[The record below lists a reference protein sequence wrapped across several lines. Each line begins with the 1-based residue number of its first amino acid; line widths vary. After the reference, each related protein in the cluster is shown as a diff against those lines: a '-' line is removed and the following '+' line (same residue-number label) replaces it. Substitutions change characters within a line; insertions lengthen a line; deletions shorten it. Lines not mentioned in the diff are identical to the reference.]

1 MKFNKNGREFVRSNI
16 ETGDRIGV
24 ARTMALVR
32 PGWRIEGMPQSGTEQ
47 PPKDLARHLPKIT
60 RLTREAQSK
69 SAGEEW
75 EIVQRALAGESGAL
89 ATLFARHRVKLYRAA
104 FSLLRN
110 KEDAEDALQDG
121 LLSAYV
127 NLWAFEGRSQFST
140 WLTRI
145 VLNAALM
152 NRRKLHAH
160 PLISLDEPVFDEGQ
174 PWTERAE
181 DGRPDP
187 EQVYALAETMALV
200 KREMSQL
207 SPVLQSA
214 IQTLDGESFHDIEAA
229 RMVPVNRNTFKSRMS
244 RARWSLARQL
254 TTSGVNL
261 RNCCF

>member
-1 MKFNKNGREFVRSNI
+1 
-16 ETGDRIGV
+16 
-24 ARTMALVR
+24 MALVR
-32 PGWRIEGMPQSGTEQ
+32 PGWRIEGMTQSRTEQ
-47 PPKDLARHLPKIT
+47 PAKDLARHLPKIT

-127 NLWAFEGRSQFST
+127 NLRAFEGRSQFST

-174 PWTERAE
+174 RWTERAE

-187 EQVYALAETMALV
+187 EQVYALAETMAVV

-214 IQTLDGESFHDIEAA
+214 IQTLDRESFHDIEPA
-229 RMVPVNRNTFKSRMS
+229 RMVPVNRSTFKSRMS

-254 TTSGVNL
+254 TTRGVNL
-261 RNCCF
+261 RNCYF